1 MGWPCHI
8 WTALISLADDTIRT
22 MSQSQQHG
30 QPPHSSSKSFAT
42 TLAALFLLA
51 IHVGLAYQ
59 SLRIKSVTYDE
70 LTHLP
75 AGMAIAASQEI
86 QLNRQHPP
94 LVKWLAG
101 LAANTTDPHIPFDD
115 PSYSPEKEWEFGAK
129 TLFAPENDHWQM
141 LRRGRLPTVG
151 FSVLAGWV
159 IFLWARRRSG
169 EIGALFAVGL
179 WAFSPSALAHARWV
193 TMDAAVTALG
203 MLSLYLW
210 WRVCESTERAHA
222 LRWALV
228 AGLALGLTLGA
239 KFSGL
244 VLIPAMV
251 LADFLVTAV
260 RFRMDMS
267 AWKHWI
273 RARAMLW
280 SALGAVAAVTLWTLY
295 LFPADPLFYLKDLSR
310 LYADLEPDYRFYLAG
325 QFQEGRFPH
334 YFLATFLLKSTLPE
348 LLIAAAVAAILLW
361 RRSHHD
367 LFLVI
372 PAFAWFA
379 ATTIMA
385 SNQGHRY
392 ILLLYPLL
400 FVAAADFASSAIQSR
415 RPALGRLVL
424 GALVLTQALEVANHH
439 PDYLPYFN
447 RLAGGP
453 LAGPYWLDDSNV
465 DWNQDIGR
473 AAAWLDAKGID
484 SVRTIFFGRTHPEH
498 YGLKREPF
506 RRSDWK
512 DGPRP
517 GAYLISA
524 HVLSRGLEL
533 KEFEGYNSD
542 WLIRYQPT
550 DVLGGSLYLYVFP

>member
-1 MGWPCHI
+1 M
-8 WTALISLADDTIRT
+8 TALL
-22 MSQSQQHG
+22 
-30 QPPHSSSKSFAT
+30 
-42 TLAALFLLA
+42 LLA
-51 IHVGLAYQ
+51 VHAGLAYQ

-75 AGMAIAASQEI
+75 AGMAIAASGDIE
-86 QLNRQHPP
+86 LNRQHPP

-101 LAANTTDPHIPFDD
+101 IAANTADPHIPFDD
-115 PSYSPEKEWEFGAK
+115 PSYSPEQEWEFGAK
-129 TLFAPENDHWQM
+129 TLFAPENDHWRI

-151 FSVLAGWV
+151 FSILAGWI

-169 EIGALFAVGL
+169 ELGALFAVGL

-210 WRVCESTERAHA
+210 WRLCESSDRPQA
-222 LRWALV
+222 LRWAVL
-228 AGLALGLTLGA
+228 AGFALGLTLGA

-251 LADFLVTAV
+251 LADVLATVG
-260 RFRMDMS
+260 RHRRDMS
-267 AWKHWI
+267 AWKRWI
-273 RARAMLW
+273 RGRAFLW
-280 SALGAVAAVTLWTLY
+280 STLGAVASATLWVLY

-325 QFQEGRFPH
+325 QFREGRFPH
-334 YFLATFLLKSTLPE
+334 YFLATFLLKSTPPE
-348 LLIAAAVAAILLW
+348 LLIAVAGSALLLW
-361 RRSHHD
+361 RRSSQD
-367 LFLVI
+367 LFLVV
-372 PAFAWFA
+372 PALAWFA
-379 ATTIMA
+379 ATTTMA

-400 FVAAADFASSAIQSR
+400 FITAAGLAPLVAKSQRVSLA
-415 RPALGRLVL
+415 RL
-424 GALVLTQALEVANHH
+424 ALVALLLTQALEVVNHH

-484 SVRTIFFGRTHPEH
+484 SVRTIFFGRTHPEF
-498 YGLKREPF
+498 YGLHREPF

-517 GAYLISA
+517 GAYLVSA

-533 KEFEGYNSD
+533 EAFEGYHSD